1 MTPLAQDPNKRWST
15 RAPITVGLLA
25 LIVLIGGFGTW
36 SVMAQIT
43 GAVITSGQI
52 EVDRNRQVIQHPD
65 GGVVAEII
73 VDEGD
78 LVKSGD
84 LLIRLDASVLQSE
97 LAVVE
102 GQLFELMARRGRLEA
117 ERDGAE
123 SLTFDPILLAN
134 SKGQDLIEGQ
144 TRLFEARLESM
155 KTATD
160 QLNQQRAQIESQVVG
175 IQAQQAALATQ
186 GDLIK
191 QELEDQQK
199 LLAQQLIQAS
209 RVSALQRE
217 EANLLGTMGELTA
230 SAAQAA
236 QRVTEVDI
244 QILSLTTTRREEAIT
259 RLRDLQYNELEL
271 SERRRTLTQQLDR
284 LDIRAPVSGIVY
296 GLQVFAPRSVI
307 RAADPVMFLVPQ
319 DRPLVITTKVQPTDI
334 DQIHLGQEV
343 TLRFSAFDQRRT
355 PELLGKVTLVS
366 ADIFQDE
373 ATGAAFYQAEVQLD
387 EGEIEKLPTDMVLIP
402 GMPVEAFVRTA
413 DRSPMDYLL
422 KPLADYFAKAFRE
435 S

>member
-319 DRPLVITTKVQPTDI
+319 DRPLVIATKVQPTDI